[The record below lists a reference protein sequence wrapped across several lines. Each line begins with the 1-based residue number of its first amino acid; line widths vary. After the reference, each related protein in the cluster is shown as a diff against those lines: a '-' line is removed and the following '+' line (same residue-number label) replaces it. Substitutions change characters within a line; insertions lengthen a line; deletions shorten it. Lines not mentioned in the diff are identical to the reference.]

1 MNTASVPMSRD
12 LTLMRLGVWLV
23 PLLLTMTLFTGCST
37 VQKAISGEEPKT
49 HDEIAIQSP
58 PAMGTVASVGSALM
72 LGKELRRGDIA
83 LTVELDDG
91 QVIVIV
97 QPEDN
102 IYTPGDRV
110 RIIRDGKGLVT
121 AQVL

>member
-1 MNTASVPMSRD
+1 MKTTSAAVSRD
-12 LTLMRLGVWLV
+12 MTMPWLGGLLV
-23 PLLLTMTLFTGCST
+23 PLLLTMTLFTGCSR
-37 VQKAISGEEPKT
+37 VQRAIVGEEPKT
-49 HDEIAIQSP
+49 HAEIAVQSP
-58 PAMGTVASVGSALM
+58 PVLGTVTGVGSALM

-83 LTVELDDG
+83 LTVEQDDG
-91 QVIVIV
+91 QVIVVI